1 MVQNERKLLPGVG
14 GRKIKYLIQPQIEKN
29 NISFGRDKLFK
40 LMRENNLLIKP
51 RRRYIQTTN
60 SKHWMRKYPNIAKDL
75 KITMPEQ
82 LWVSDITYLKTE
94 EGNSYLSM
102 VTDAFSRKIMGYC
115 IADDMQAG
123 TTAKALKMAI
133 ENRLY
138 NHPVIHHSDRGLQYC
153 SQEYVSLATDN
164 NISMSMTEQSDP
176 YENALAERMNRTIKE
191 EFCLDHVMAN
201 KKQTIQAVKE
211 AIELYNNYRP
221 HQSLSLQTPNQQHQK
236 STNSNRGH
244 PDKNLTLKLSDEAEV
259 GSAGE
264 QLTRISLRGENDK
277 AVDQKPTAF

>member
-1 MVQNERKLLPGVG
+1 
-14 GRKIKYLIQPQIEKN
+14 
-29 NISFGRDKLFK
+29 
-40 LMRENNLLIKP
+40 MRENDLLIKP

-75 KITMPEQ
+75 NITMAEQ

-94 EGNSYLSM
+94 EGNCYLSM
-102 VTDAFSRKIMGYC
+102 VTDAFSRKIMGYS
-115 IADDMQAG
+115 IADDMEAG

-153 SQEYVSLATDN
+153 SKEYVSLASGN
-164 NISMSMTEQSDP
+164 NISMSMTEKSDP

-236 STNSNRGH
+236 SKISNIG
-244 PDKNLTLKLSDEAEV
+244 PDKTLTLKLSDEVEV
-259 GSAGE
+259 SSAGE
-264 QLTRISLRGENDK
+264 QLTRISLTGENDK
-277 AVDQKPTAF
+277 AVDQKPTAFKSKTIFIPNA

>member
-14 GRKIKYLIQPQIEKN
+14 GRKIKYLIQPQLEKN

-94 EGNSYLSM
+94 EGNSYLSL

-115 IADDMQAG
+115 IADDMQAA

-164 NISMSMTEQSDP
+164 NISMSMTEQADP

-191 EFCLDHVMAN
+191 EFCLDQVMAN

-236 STNSNRGH
+236 STNTNRG
-244 PDKNLTLKLSDEAEV
+244 
-259 GSAGE
+259 
-264 QLTRISLRGENDK
+264 TRTK
-277 AVDQKPTAF
+277 T